1 MDPETGSVFHAVI
14 KMFPLAL
21 VRLKL
26 TVFDWLNFSAAK
38 DTCLQIQKK
47 KRKKKSWKSKV
58 SMKTPVEMKTSK
70 RLPLDEVLT
79 VR

>member
-47 KRKKKSWKSKV
+47 RKGKEKAGKV
-58 SMKTPVEMKTSK
+58 KC
-70 RLPLDEVLT
+70 R
-79 VR
+79 

>member
-47 KRKKKSWKSKV
+47 RKGKEKLEK
-58 SMKTPVEMKTSK
+58 
-70 RLPLDEVLT
+70 
-79 VR
+79 

>member
-21 VRLKL
+21 VGLKL

-47 KRKKKSWKSKV
+47 EMEKKKLEK
-58 SMKTPVEMKTSK
+58 
-70 RLPLDEVLT
+70 
-79 VR
+79 

>member
-38 DTCLQIQKK
+38 DTCLQIQK
-47 KRKKKSWKSKV
+47 RKGKEKAGKV
-58 SMKTPVEMKTSK
+58 KC
-70 RLPLDEVLT
+70 R
-79 VR
+79 